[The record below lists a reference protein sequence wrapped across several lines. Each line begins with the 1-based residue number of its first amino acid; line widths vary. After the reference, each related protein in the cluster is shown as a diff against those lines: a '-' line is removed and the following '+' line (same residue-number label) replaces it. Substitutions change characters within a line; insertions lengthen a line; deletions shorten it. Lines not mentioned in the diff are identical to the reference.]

1 LYENYQ
7 EIGIFGNQILNN
19 IGNNIKCGNTLVSTD
34 ITSKYPHIV
43 SDQEQLFRTNA
54 FDYNSPD
61 GFSKIFNAKGGF
73 DYIVGNPPYVEVKN
87 YNAEYPVMHQYIKD
101 EYITTK
107 NGKIDL
113 AVAFIERAI
122 SILNDSGKLGL
133 IVQRRF
139 FKTDYGK
146 KIREYISSTN
156 LLSQVIEFE
165 SSKIFPNRV
174 TYIATLILDKS
185 KPANISFLKVN
196 SEIEEI
202 PHTLR
207 SIKPV
212 ENDKTNFSIMP
223 SSGLN
228 QNPWN
233 FEDADLLAIKS
244 GLLLNHG
251 KFGDF
256 AKVRVGIQVLWDRAY
271 HIKITSINAN
281 GTLTGSTHLEDDI
294 ILEIDACR
302 PLMVNE
308 KFYPFCS
315 DETNTYVIF
324 PYNVDSGQ
332 SESIPFNIFKSM
344 YPLAGEYLEKHRDT
358 ICSNV
363 ETFDGENWHLFTRA
377 NNHQRVDPKILLP
390 MTADDTFATITQNS
404 LNYCDNANMFFIDVP
419 DKSENSL
426 YAVASIINST
436 LFSVLAR
443 SIALSQQNGYFKF
456 NKQFIE
462 PIPFPK
468 NNFNANS
475 ELINEIASLAIDIKD
490 AQEKYRSS
498 SPRQKNAFKTIL
510 NTYWTKLDEKV
521 YHLYDLTDEQISFFN
536 DKGRNVNRLDI
547 LDRI

>member
-1 LYENYQ
+1 
-7 EIGIFGNQILNN
+7 
-19 IGNNIKCGNTLVSTD
+19 
-34 ITSKYPHIV
+34 
-43 SDQEQLFRTNA
+43 
-54 FDYNSPD
+54 
-61 GFSKIFNAKGGF
+61 
-73 DYIVGNPPYVEVKN
+73 
-87 YNAEYPVMHQYIKD
+87 
-101 EYITTK
+101 
-107 NGKIDL
+107 
-113 AVAFIERAI
+113 
-122 SILNDSGKLGL
+122 
-133 IVQRRF
+133 
-139 FKTDYGK
+139 
-146 KIREYISSTN
+146 
-156 LLSQVIEFE
+156 
-165 SSKIFPNRV
+165 
-174 TYIATLILDKS
+174 
-185 KPANISFLKVN
+185 
-196 SEIEEI
+196 
-202 PHTLR
+202 
-207 SIKPV
+207 
-212 ENDKTNFSIMP
+212 
-223 SSGLN
+223 
-228 QNPWN
+228 
-233 FEDADLLAIKS
+233 
-244 GLLLNHG
+244 
-251 KFGDF
+251 
-256 AKVRVGIQVLWDRAY
+256 
-271 HIKITSINAN
+271 
-281 GTLTGSTHLEDDI
+281 
-294 ILEIDACR
+294 
-302 PLMVNE
+302 
-308 KFYPFCS
+308 
-315 DETNTYVIF
+315 
-324 PYNVDSGQ
+324 
-332 SESIPFNIFKSM
+332 M